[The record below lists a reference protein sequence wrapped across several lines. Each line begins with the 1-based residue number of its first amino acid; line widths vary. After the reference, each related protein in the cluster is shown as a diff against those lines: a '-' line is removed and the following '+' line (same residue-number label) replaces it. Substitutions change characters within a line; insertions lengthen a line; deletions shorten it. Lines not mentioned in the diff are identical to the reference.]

1 MSTRK
6 SKISVAMTAAA
17 TSSLWRV
24 LLLPWRV
31 TIHALCVSS
40 SMKSSHAL
48 ENTIGAS
55 PDIIFTSSPDL
66 FMIFFILASGSE
78 WGPVLPDTPPERI
91 PEYVPACL
99 MPIYRCVCVCVCVLE
114 RERERWRD
122 IPLDLVFSRGED
134 QKKRSGTKKW
144 IGSSISV
151 RDRFGFKDR
160 FINQY
165 PWQLTTYSAL
175 QHMWVFSFYRL
186 LLSNFRPFFPLI
198 IFLNSRALLPSLN
211 KSYGLVLR
219 VSALAAFKRAV
230 FEDPL
235 SVLSDWNTLD
245 GDPCNW
251 TGVICS
257 KTQNHVLSLNLSSSS
272 LKGFLV
278 PELGSL
284 SSLQELILRNNLFV
298 GTIPKQIGML
308 KSLTVLDLSLNRLT
322 GSIPPELGD
331 LTGITKINLQ
341 SNGLTGNIPAELGK
355 LKNLSELWL
364 GRNRLKGPIP
374 GSSNSSFSYGMFS
387 SHNSHNNVSGLCQSS
402 QLKAGDFSY
411 NFFVGQIPP
420 CLKYLPRSSFQGN
433 CFQDS
438 YSVLQRSSQLCG
450 GGSVKS
456 QGIARETSKQ
466 NHEGN
471 KHQNL
476 QQQVWLLILEITT
489 GVLVV
494 VFLIAGAMTAVK
506 SKLKTPVKIPWK
518 RTMTLKDEITISI
531 DSEMLKNVP
540 RLTRQELEVA
550 CEDFSNIIGSSPD
563 SIVYK
568 GTMKDGPE
576 IAVISLCIS
585 KDRWTGYL
593 EFFFQSKVA
602 NLARLN
608 HETTAKLLGYCK
620 ESDPFSRM
628 LVFEYASN
636 GTLYQH
642 LHYGD
647 GCQLSWLRRMKIAIG
662 VARGLK
668 YLHTEL
674 QPPFTISELNSSAVY
689 LTEDFSPKLVDFEI
703 WKMIFSKSGKNSG
716 YITNEGSFH
725 GYADSL
731 EQLSMDVQG
740 NTYAFGV
747 LLLELIS
754 GRPQY
759 CKDRGCLVDWA
770 LKYLQ
775 NPEEISK
782 LIDPEL
788 KNVRSDDIAVICSV
802 VSLCIEPDPSK
813 RPSMQ
818 IITAMLENG
827 VDLSAAAL
835 LKESPLAWAE
845 LALSS

>member
-1 MSTRK
+1 MMRP
-6 SKISVAMTAAA
+6 VGFP
-17 TSSLWRV
+17 
-24 LLLPWRV
+24 LLLLLAV
-31 TIHALCVSS
+31 KCGVFFVSS
-40 SMKSSHAL
+40 
-48 ENTIGAS
+48 E
-55 PDIIFTSSPDL
+55 
-66 FMIFFILASGSE
+66 
-78 WGPVLPDTPPERI
+78 
-91 PEYVPACL
+91 
-99 MPIYRCVCVCVCVLE
+99 
-114 RERERWRD
+114 
-122 IPLDLVFSRGED
+122 
-134 QKKRSGTKKW
+134 
-144 IGSSISV
+144 
-151 RDRFGFKDR
+151 
-160 FINQY
+160 
-165 PWQLTTYSAL
+165 
-175 QHMWVFSFYRL
+175 SFL
-186 LLSNFRPFFPLI
+186 HDE
-198 IFLNSRALLPSLN
+198 
-211 KSYGLVLR
+211 
-219 VSALAAFKRAV
+219 VSALAAFKRAIL
-230 FEDPL
+230 EDPL

-257 KTQNHVLSLNLSSSS
+257 KPQNHVISLNISSSS
-272 LKGFLV
+272 LKGFLA
-278 PELGSL
+278 PELRSL
-284 SSLQELILRNNLFV
+284 SSLQQLILRNNSFL

-331 LTGITKINLQ
+331 LTSITKINLQ
-341 SNGLTGNIPAELGK
+341 SNGLTGNIPPELGK
-355 LKNLSELWL
+355 LKNLIELRL
-364 GRNRLKGPIP
+364 SRNRLKGSIP
-374 GSSNSSFSYGMFS
+374 GSSNLSFFYGMFS
-387 SHNSHNNVSGLCQSS
+387 SRNNITGLCQSS

-411 NFFVGQIPP
+411 NFFVGKIPP

-433 CFQDS
+433 CFQDG
-438 YSVLQRSSQLCG
+438 YSVLQRSSQLCR
-450 GGSVKS
+450 GGSAKS
-456 QGIARETSKQ
+456 QGVARETSKQ
-466 NHEGN
+466 YHEGN

-476 QQQVWLLILEITT
+476 QQPVWLLILEITT

-494 VFLIAGAMTAVK
+494 VFLTTGAVTAVK
-506 SKLKTPVKIPWK
+506 SCKLKTSVKIPWT
-518 RTMTLKDEITISI
+518 RTMTWKDEIAISI
-531 DSEMLKNVP
+531 DNEMLKNVS

-585 KDRWTGYL
+585 KDQWTGYL
-593 EFFFQSKVA
+593 EFFFQSKVVD
-602 NLARLN
+602 LARLN

-636 GTLYQH
+636 GTLYEH

-674 QPPFTISELNSSAVY
+674 QPPFPIPELNSTAVY
-689 LTEDFSPKLVDFEI
+689 LTEDFSPKLVDFES

-716 YITNEGSFH
+716 YITGGGSFH
-725 GYADSL
+725 GYVDSL
-731 EQLSMDVQG
+731 EQLNMDVQG
-740 NTYAFGV
+740 NTHAFGV

-754 GRPQY
+754 GRPRF
-759 CKDRGCLVDWA
+759 CKDRGYLVDWA

-775 NPEEISK
+775 NPEEKSK

-788 KNVRSDDIAVICSV
+788 ENVKSDDIDVICSV

-827 VDLSAAAL
+827 IDLSAAAL

>member
-1 MSTRK
+1 MSN
-6 SKISVAMTAAA
+6 
-17 TSSLWRV
+17 LRV
-24 LLLPWRV
+24 FEFGDELMEW
-31 TIHALCVSS
+31 
-40 SMKSSHAL
+40 
-48 ENTIGAS
+48 
-55 PDIIFTSSPDL
+55 DL
-66 FMIFFILASGSE
+66 A
-78 WGPVLPDTPPERI
+78 
-91 PEYVPACL
+91 
-99 MPIYRCVCVCVCVLE
+99 
-114 RERERWRD
+114 
-122 IPLDLVFSRGED
+122 
-134 QKKRSGTKKW
+134 
-144 IGSSISV
+144 
-151 RDRFGFKDR
+151 
-160 FINQY
+160 
-165 PWQLTTYSAL
+165 
-175 QHMWVFSFYRL
+175 
-186 LLSNFRPFFPLI
+186 
-198 IFLNSRALLPSLN
+198 
-211 KSYGLVLR
+211 
-219 VSALAAFKRAV
+219 VSALAAFKRAI

-257 KTQNHVLSLNLSSSS
+257 EPQNYVLSVNLSSSS
-272 LKGFLV
+272 LKGFLA

-284 SSLQELILRNNLFV
+284 SSLQELILRNNSFV

-308 KSLTVLDLSLNRLT
+308 KSLTVLDLSLNRLK

-331 LTGITKINLQ
+331 LTSITKINLQ
-341 SNGLTGNIPAELGK
+341 SNGLTGNIPTELGK

-364 GRNRLKGPIP
+364 DRNRLKGPIP
-374 GSSNSSFSYGMFS
+374 GSTNSSFSYGMFS
-387 SHNSHNNVSGLCQSS
+387 SHNNVSGLCQSS

-411 NFFVGQIPP
+411 NYFVGTIPP

-438 YSVLQRSSQLCG
+438 NSVLQRSSQLCN
-450 GGSVKS
+450 GGSAKS
-456 QGIARETSKQ
+456 QGVVRETSKQ
-466 NHEGN
+466 YHEGN

-476 QQQVWLLILEITT
+476 QQPVWLLILEIAT
-489 GVLVV
+489 GVLMV
-494 VFLIAGAMTAVK
+494 VFLIAGAVTAVK
-506 SKLKTPVKIPWK
+506 SKLKTSVKIPWK
-518 RTMTLKDEITISI
+518 RTMTVKDEITISI

-585 KDRWTGYL
+585 KDQWTGYL

-602 NLARLN
+602 DLARLN

-620 ESDPFSRM
+620 ESHPFSRM

-636 GTLYQH
+636 GTLYEH

-668 YLHTEL
+668 YLHMEL

-703 WKMIFSKSGKNSG
+703 WKMIFPKSGKNSG
-716 YITNEGSFH
+716 YLTNGGSFH
-725 GYADSL
+725 GYVDSL
-731 EQLSMDVQG
+731 EQLNMDVQG

-782 LIDPEL
+782 LLDPEL

-802 VSLCIEPDPSK
+802 VSLCIEPDSSK

-827 VDLSAAAL
+827 IDLSAAAL